1 MLGLFTKTG
10 KTFENLTTHEG
21 NNDTVK
27 RAKEFCLKFPDV
39 KKGLLFM
46 GQTGTGKTH
55 LAQAIANRVGK
66 GIYWASMSDLL
77 AELRPGSATQK
88 AIELAE
94 KCHSDC
100 HGHCSVKLYKSKPYG
115 NCLYCSMVLGGK
127 HPVLGRAAESPLL
140 VLDDLGTS
148 KPTDWVAEQIYML
161 LNSRLERE
169 NPLPVIGT
177 TNYTLEELEDRLG
190 HDRSVSR
197 LVGLCEVHE
206 LTGDDWR
213 LKVG

>member
-10 KTFENLTTHEG
+10 KTFDNLTTHEG
-21 NNDTVK
+21 NSDTVK
-27 RAKEFCLKFPDV
+27 RAKEFCLKFPDA

-46 GQTGTGKTH
+46 GQAGTGKTH

-66 GIYWASMSDLL
+66 GVYWASMSDLL
-77 AELRPGSATQK
+77 AELRPGSATQTK
-88 AIELAE
+88 MELAE
-94 KCHSDC
+94 KCFQGC
-100 HGHCSVKLYKSKPYG
+100 HGHCSVKQYQSK
-115 NCLYCSMVLGGK
+115 LKGG
-127 HPVLGRAAESPLL
+127 HPILGRAAESPLL
-140 VLDDLGTS
+140 ILDDLGTS
-148 KPTDWVAEQIYML
+148 KPTDWVADQVYML
-161 LNSRLERE
+161 LNQRIELE
-169 NPLPVIGT
+169 LPVIGT

-213 LKVG
+213 LKCG